1 MLRPSLALAL
11 LCAIAAPSAA
21 QAPRSIDPGMS
32 EAKVVERLGEPDATR
47 SAGDFKYLFYR
58 NGCIKQCGMD
68 DVVIL
73 QKDSVVDAMFRSA
86 DRGYTGKSSSP
97 RAIPAEVAAR
107 TRPGTRDVPSG
118 EVVQAGAPKDTAPA
132 NRVSADTTHAAVT
145 TPDSATKPEAKP
157 AAPKRTKQHSKP
169 KTPAAGPDST
179 RHDTIT
185 GTLRIPVKPPIHSA
199 KSADSSSHP
208 DTSAKR
214 PPHQD

>member
-32 EAKVVERLGEPDATR
+32 QAKVVERLGEPDATR
-47 SAGDFKYLFYR
+47 SAGDFKYLFYH

-86 DRGYTGKSSSP
+86 DRSYTGKSSSP
-97 RAIPAEVAAR
+97 RAIPADVAAR
-107 TRPGTRDVPSG
+107 TRPGAREVPSG
-118 EVVQAGAPKDTAPA
+118 EVVQAGTPRDTATVKSAAPDSSHMATKTDSAPKTE
-132 NRVSADTTHAAVT
+132 T
-145 TPDSATKPEAKP
+145 KP
-157 AAPKRTKQHSKP
+157 AAPKRTKHRSAAKS
-169 KTPAAGPDST
+169 TPAQPDSA

-199 KSADSSSHP
+199 KGADSTTRADS
-208 DTSAKR
+208 SAKR
-214 PPHQD
+214 PPHQN

>member
-1 MLRPSLALAL
+1 MLRPSLTLAL

-32 EAKVVERLGEPDATR
+32 EAKVVERLGAADATR
-47 SAGDFKYLFYR
+47 SAGDFKYLFYH

-73 QKDSVVDAMFRSA
+73 QKDSVVDAMFRSS
-86 DRGYTGKSSSP
+86 DRSYSGKSSSP
-97 RAIPAEVAAR
+97 RAIPADVAAR
-107 TRPGTRDVPSG
+107 TRPGAREVPSG
-118 EVVQAGAPKDTAPA
+118 EVVQAGAPKDAAPA
-132 NRVSADTTHAAVT
+132 SPAASDTAHTPAK
-145 TPDSATKPEAKP
+145 PDSAAKGDAKA
-157 AAPKRTKQHSKP
+157 AAPKRAKHHATK
-169 KTPAAGPDST
+169 AAAPPDST

-199 KSADSSSHP
+199 KAADSTAHA
-208 DTSAKR
+208 DTTAKR

>member
-1 MLRPSLALAL
+1 MLRPVLALAL
-11 LCAIAAPSAA
+11 LCAVTAPSAA

-32 EAKVVERLGEPDATR
+32 QAKVVERLGEPDATR
-47 SAGDFKYLFYR
+47 SAGDFKYLFYH

-73 QKDSVVDAMFRSA
+73 QRDSVVDAMFRSA
-86 DRGYTGKSSSP
+86 DRSYTGKSSSP

-107 TRPGTRDVPSG
+107 TRPGTREVPSG
-118 EVVQAGAPKDTAPA
+118 EVVQAGTPRDTTAVKSAGADTAHTSTKPDSAPNAEAKPAPA
-132 NRVSADTTHAAVT
+132 NRIKHRSTKSATAK
-145 TPDSATKPEAKP
+145 PDSA
-157 AAPKRTKQHSKP
+157 
-169 KTPAAGPDST
+169 

-199 KSADSSSHP
+199 KSADSTAHADS
-208 DTSAKR
+208 SAKR

>member
-11 LCAIAAPSAA
+11 LCAVAAPSAA

-58 NGCIKQCGMD
+58 NGCIRQCGMD

-86 DRGYTGKSSSP
+86 DRSYSGKSSSP

-107 TRPGTRDVPSG
+107 TRPGAREVPTG
-118 EVVQAGAPKDTAPA
+118 EVVQAGTPRDTSPGNAAAADTAHAPA
-132 NRVSADTTHAAVT
+132 K
-145 TPDSATKPEAKP
+145 PDSTAKPDAKP
-157 AAPKRTKQHSKP
+157 AAPKQTKQRTSKP
-169 KTPAAGPDST
+169 AVQPDSA

-185 GTLRIPVKPPIHSA
+185 GTLRIPVKPPIRSA
-199 KSADSSSHP
+199 KAADSSSHA

-214 PPHQD
+214 PPHQN

>member
-1 MLRPSLALAL
+1 MLRPSLVLAL

-32 EAKVVERLGEPDATR
+32 QAKVVDRLGEPDATR

-86 DRGYTGKSSSP
+86 ERSYTGKSSSP
-97 RAIPAEVAAR
+97 RAIPAAAR
-107 TRPGTRDVPSG
+107 TRPGAREVPSG
-118 EVVQAGAPKDTAPA
+118 EVVQAGTPRDTAAPKNTADTAHMSPK
-132 NRVSADTTHAAVT
+132 
-145 TPDSATKPEAKP
+145 PDSAPSSETKPAPVKHAKHRS
-157 AAPKRTKQHSKP
+157 AAKSATTQ
-169 KTPAAGPDST
+169 PDSA

-199 KSADSSSHP
+199 KSADSTARADS
-208 DTSAKR
+208 SAKR